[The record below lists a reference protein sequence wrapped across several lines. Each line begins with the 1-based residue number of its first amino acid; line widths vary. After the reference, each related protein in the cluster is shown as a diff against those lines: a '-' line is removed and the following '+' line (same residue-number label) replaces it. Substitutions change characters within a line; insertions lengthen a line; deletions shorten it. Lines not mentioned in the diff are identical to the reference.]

1 MELPQRT
8 QNHNNENRIVTYA
21 NNDIDNYIKN
31 DYNFEIELSCYQKVL
46 VIVLNILTGGLGTML
61 VPFLN
66 KKRKIKTMIIAGI
79 LIGLIQ
85 ILHFLHFFSVLTG
98 VKYIENFYDHISD
111 NKFLEKFFKV
121 NYGDIEDISDE
132 NNENSNKIDD
142 SSLFELIINSLQS
155 NISEILVKKKE

>member
-1 MELPQRT
+1 MESSETRR
-8 QNHNNENRIVTYA
+8 NDSNENQIVTYA
-21 NNDIDNYIKN
+21 SRDIDNYIKN

-46 VIVLNILTGGLGTML
+46 VIVLNILTGGLGTIL

-79 LIGLIQ
+79 LIGLLQ

-98 VKYIENFYDHISD
+98 VKYIENFYDYISH
-111 NKFLEKFFKV
+111 NKFLEKCFKV

-132 NNENSNKIDD
+132 NNEHSKKIDD
-142 SSLFELIINSLQS
+142 SSLFELIINSLY
-155 NISEILVKKKE
+155 

>member
-1 MELPQRT
+1 MEPSEIRR
-8 QNHNNENRIVTYA
+8 NDSNENQIVTYA
-21 NNDIDNYIKN
+21 SRDIDNYIKN
-31 DYNFEIELSCYQKVL
+31 DYNFEIELSCCQKVL
-46 VIVLNILTGGLGTML
+46 VIVLNILTGGLGTIL

-98 VKYIENFYDHISD
+98 VKYIENFYDYISD

-121 NYGDIEDISDE
+121 NYGYRRYFRWE
-132 NNENSNKIDD
+132 
-142 SSLFELIINSLQS
+142 
-155 NISEILVKKKE
+155 